1 MKGKTT
7 ERVDSSQREFTDS
20 GLTARK
26 PNQDQIRVSKGP
38 MLNEEKDLLRN

>member
-7 ERVDSSQREFTDS
+7 ERVDSSQWEFTDS

-26 PNQDQIRVSKGP
+26 PTWNQIKVSKGP